1 MPILMRLLKHLPDAL
16 YLPIVDQTHLEYC
29 FYAQAINAIMVDLY
43 VKGFFHHS
51 TSMIINICGV
61 SANQILDSRAKTESV
76 GVCSLIPS

>member
-43 VKGFFHHS
+43 VKGFFA
-51 TSMIINICGV
+51 IIEL
-61 SANQILDSRAKTESV
+61 A
-76 GVCSLIPS
+76 